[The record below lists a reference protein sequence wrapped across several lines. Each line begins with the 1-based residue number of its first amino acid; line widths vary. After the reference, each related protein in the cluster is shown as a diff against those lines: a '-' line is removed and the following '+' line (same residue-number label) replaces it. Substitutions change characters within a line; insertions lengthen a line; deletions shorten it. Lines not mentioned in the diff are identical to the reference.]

1 MARSLTVIS
10 SLQDDV
16 ELGMAFAGKA
26 GIEFNT
32 ATELKIIKSY
42 VVGARPSI
50 VLWNIDPA
58 ANLLDARELLAK
70 SVSADRLIALCETR
84 LNEYPQLLSL
94 PIYNHHFV
102 RNSSATA
109 QELYFGVMNCILEAN
124 KMPTLPEFLGDGTKV
139 KKLTI
144 EDSRHKLAAAL
155 AIEKHLK
162 QLGIAARLAQL
173 ISQAVDELVL
183 NAIFDAPVKDG
194 MPSKWHIPR
203 HKPIKLEQ
211 KEVVEIDMAATDHSI
226 ALSVTDQFG
235 SLRKANL
242 MNSLSEHYA
251 RMNLRGASN
260 TASGMGLRGIYNAG
274 LSLHCAVKP
283 NYRTRITIFCPRTS
297 SFKEFRQGA
306 QFLSINFDD

>member
-10 SLQDDV
+10 TLQDDV
-16 ELGMAFAGKA
+16 ELGTAFAQKA
-26 GIEFNT
+26 GIEFNA
-32 ATELKIIKSY
+32 ATDLKVIKSY

-58 ANLLDARELLAK
+58 GNLLDARELLAK
-70 SVSADRLIALCETR
+70 SVSADRLIALCENR
-84 LNEYPQLLSL
+84 LSEYPQLLST

-102 RNSSATA
+102 RNASATSR
-109 QELYFGVMNCILEAN
+109 ELYFGVMNCIADMN
-124 KMPTLPEFLGDGTKV
+124 KMPTLPDFLGSGTKV

-173 ISQAVDELVL
+173 LGQAVDELVL

-203 HKPIKLEQ
+203 HKPIKLEP
-211 KEVVEIDMAATDHSI
+211 KEMVEVEMAATDHSI
-226 ALSVTDQFG
+226 AISVTDQFG

-242 MNSLSEHYA
+242 TNALSEHYV
-251 RMNLRGASN
+251 RKNRRGASD

-283 NYRTRITIFCPRTS
+283 SYRTRITIFCPRTS
-297 SFKEFRQGA
+297 SFKDFRQGA
-306 QFLSINFDD
+306 QFLSINYDD